1 MKSMTVPRR
10 TARMSGW
17 LMIAALCTQGG
28 CGPAA
33 LPEQEALPVRPPDA
47 APETPPVVDEED
59 INRAPLADAGPDLQ
73 AVGGDAVQLDGTGSV
88 DDDGDVLRFDWAQTA
103 GTPVALTGAATA
115 SPTFTAPNED
125 VELEF
130 ELTVTDGRGGEDF
143 ASVRVAV
150 SARPARLFIVNRTGT
165 SILSYTDPGS
175 LNGNIAPDA
184 NLQGDQTALARAT
197 DVVVAADGSMIVSSV
212 RSPAALVRFDEAT
225 ATNGNVEPD
234 GLVQGAATR
243 LRVPFSLALNGPED
257 LVFVV
262 NARSRSITVYDRSP
276 ASALNGNLAPI
287 RTINTATTRDLRRP
301 VAADFGAD
309 DELYVADLVTRRV
322 LVFAEAST
330 LNGDVAPSRF
340 IVSNDFDSVVDVLVD
355 RNDTMYVVDTADSQI
370 LIFENAS
377 ALNGEQEPDA
387 ILDVVGTSRISA
399 VVVDAQGTGYISDTA
414 NSAILVYDDIATANG
429 EFLPDRIITGL
440 QTQIENPTGLF
451 LAE

>member
-1 MKSMTVPRR
+1 
-10 TARMSGW
+10 
-17 LMIAALCTQGG
+17 
-28 CGPAA
+28 
-33 LPEQEALPVRPPDA
+33 
-47 APETPPVVDEED
+47 
-59 INRAPLADAGPDLQ
+59 
-73 AVGGDAVQLDGTGSV
+73 
-88 DDDGDVLRFDWAQTA
+88 
-103 GTPVALTGAATA
+103 
-115 SPTFTAPNED
+115 
-125 VELEF
+125 
-130 ELTVTDGRGGEDF
+130 VTDGRGGEDF

-184 NLQGDQTALARAT
+184 NLQGDQTALALAT
-197 DVVVAADGSMIVSSV
+197 DVVVATDGTMVVSSAFG
-212 RSPAALVRFDEAT
+212 SLLARFDDAA
-225 ATNGNVEPD
+225 ATNGNLEPD

-309 DELYVADLVTRRV
+309 DELYVADLLRRRV